1 MTWQKKLVKEL
12 LLFTLIGIGSFLFC
26 CVIAFVTEQ
35 SITAYKYLYAKE
47 KTVFMLTIGFIYF
60 IRLSAWWTR

>member
-12 LLFTLIGIGSFLFC
+12 LLLTLIGLGSFLFC
-26 CVIAFVTEQ
+26 CVLALVTEHK
-35 SITAYKYLYAKE
+35 ITVYEYLYARE
-47 KTVFMLTIGFIYF
+47 KTVFMITIGLIYF